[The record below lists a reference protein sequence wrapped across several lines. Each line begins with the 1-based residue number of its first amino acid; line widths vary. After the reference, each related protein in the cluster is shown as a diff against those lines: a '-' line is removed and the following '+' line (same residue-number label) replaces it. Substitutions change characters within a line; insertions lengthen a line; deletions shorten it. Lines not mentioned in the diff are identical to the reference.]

1 MVTFG
6 TLDTIIDDIL
16 LELRNNNIAE
26 SEQFSRIQIEQWILQ
41 YRAVLIKQDIDKG
54 RDINPAYIQDIEN
67 IELQI
72 VDYTIDSVHGS
83 SDKILV
89 TKNQMPKTIDFHFR
103 SGLTYV
109 GDSAGNEIQLMSE
122 RRSSVQKFRR
132 YTFYDYSAF
141 VKGQKI
147 YVNGPGDLR
156 TINVRGIFE
165 NPASVAG
172 FDVTKDTYPV
182 PMNMLPVIKELIF
195 TKEIKLQMP
204 SDVVN
209 DSDDDI
215 QNSQRIDRRYREN
228 R

>member
-16 LELRNNNIAE
+16 LELRNSNIAE
-26 SEQFSRIQIEQWILQ
+26 SEQLSRIQIEQWILQ
-41 YRAVLIKQDIDKG
+41 YRTVLIKQDIDKG
-54 RDINPAYIQDIEN
+54 RDINPDYIQDIEN

-72 VDYTIDSVHGS
+72 EDYTIDSIHGS

-89 TKNQMPKTIDFHFR
+89 TKGRIPKTIDFHFR
-103 SGLTYV
+103 SGLTYI

-141 VKGQKI
+141 VKGQRI
-147 YVNGPGDLR
+147 YVNGPGDIR

-165 NPASVAG
+165 NPASVSG

-182 PMNMLPVIKELIF
+182 PMNMIPVIKELIF
-195 TKEIKLQMP
+195 TKEIKLQVP
-204 SDVVN
+204 SDVTN
-209 DSDDDI
+209 DSSDDT
-215 QNSQRIDRRYREN
+215 QNAQKADRRYREN